1 MRVLSVVL
9 LSVGLMLCAAG
20 LVLAQDGQ
28 SQALLGGQTTVFN
41 DTPNAFG
48 FPAPGLS
55 REERLLFAVGNSFF
69 RLNWVT
75 APASTEARDG
85 LGPLFNSRSCAGC
98 HFKDGRGRPP
108 EFDGE
113 APTGYLVRL
122 KIPER
127 TLSGAYLGDPNY
139 GGQFQTEALERIAAE
154 GDLRITYV
162 ELPGQYADGTPYSLR
177 QPVVTLENLN
187 YGELDPEVTLSP
199 RVASQMIGLGLLE
212 AVPQEMLLAL
222 ADPTDADGDGISGRP
237 NWVWDLYNNRRAM
250 GRFGWK
256 ANQPHLLQQVA
267 SAFSGDMGITTGLLP
282 LQNCTAVQADCAA
295 AVEGGTPEISDDDLL
310 KVVLYT
316 QTLAVPA
323 QRNVDDPLVQR
334 GRELFAEAKCS
345 ACHVETLATGIHPE
359 APTLSHQIIHPY
371 TDLLL
376 HDMGEGLADGSP
388 DFEATGSEWRTPP
401 LWGIGLIETVNG
413 HTNFLHD
420 GRARN
425 LAEAILW
432 HGGEGAASAEA
443 FRTMSADDR
452 AALLALL
459 KSF

>member
-139 GGQFQTEALERIAAE
+139 GGQFQTEAHRAHRGGRRPAYH
-154 GDLRITYV
+154 LRR
-162 ELPGQYADGTPYSLR
+162 TP
-177 QPVVTLENLN
+177 
-187 YGELDPEVTLSP
+187 
-199 RVASQMIGLGLLE
+199 
-212 AVPQEMLLAL
+212 
-222 ADPTDADGDGISGRP
+222 RP
-237 NWVWDLYNNRRAM
+237 
-250 GRFGWK
+250 
-256 ANQPHLLQQVA
+256 
-267 SAFSGDMGITTGLLP
+267 I
-282 LQNCTAVQADCAA
+282 
-295 AVEGGTPEISDDDLL
+295 
-310 KVVLYT
+310 
-316 QTLAVPA
+316 
-323 QRNVDDPLVQR
+323 R
-334 GRELFAEAKCS
+334 GR
-345 ACHVETLATGIHPE
+345 HVVQP
-359 APTLSHQIIHPY
+359 AP
-371 TDLLL
+371 
-376 HDMGEGLADGSP
+376 
-388 DFEATGSEWRTPP
+388 
-401 LWGIGLIETVNG
+401 
-413 HTNFLHD
+413 
-420 GRARN
+420 ARRD
-425 LAEAILW
+425 A
-432 HGGEGAASAEA
+432 
-443 FRTMSADDR
+443 
-452 AALLALL
+452 
-459 KSF
+459 